1 MPMTARQRT
10 VTFVSLGLVLLSM
23 PGQASLERIPQ
34 RTRIPFPAYV
44 KTRMIV
50 SWYGQKFQGRMTASG
65 EIFDL
70 HKLTAAHKTLPLGS
84 LVRLTVKSTGR
95 SVIVRIN
102 DRGPWIK
109 GRDFDLSEEAAI
121 ELGIHE
127 RGISTVEAMLS
138 ESDFAAIMRAQR
150 H

>member
-34 RTRIPFPAYV
+34 RTRIALPTFV

-50 SWYGQKFQGRMTASG
+50 SWYGKTFQGRITASG
-65 EIFDL
+65 EKFDL
-70 HKLTAAHKTLPLGS
+70 QKLTAAHKTLPLGS

-95 SVIVRIN
+95 SVVVRIN

-127 RGISTVEAMLS
+127 KGISTVEAMLFA
-138 ESDFAAIMRAQR
+138 SDFSKMVRAQKP
-150 H
+150 